1 MQMDGHQIQIDGERL
16 WDSIQA
22 YAQIGATAKGGV
34 KRLAFSTLDYEA
46 RDQFV
51 DECVE
56 MQMSISR
63 DEIGN
68 IFATMEGSDVEL
80 PAVLVG
86 SHLDSQP
93 TGGKYDGALGVL
105 AGLEIAKSLYAAGKR
120 PMRTLQLINFA
131 NEEGARFA
139 PAMMGSGV
147 FAGKL
152 NLAEMLEKTDL
163 DGVSVQQAISLDR
176 SGAHPTREGRPI
188 DSYFEI
194 HIEQGPLLEM
204 EGVPVGAVTGAQA
217 QRWYEA
223 TVIGS
228 EAHAG
233 PTPMIGRQDAGL
245 GAAELALAV
254 EQIALAHGPDGRG
267 TVGVIVPSPMSPNV
281 IPGSVFLTIDTRH
294 PEEDVLLQMKD
305 ALLNAANQIAEKRRL
320 QVEITETWHSPM
332 TPFDER
338 LVSRL
343 EHFAAERQL
352 DCRRIWSGAGHDAV
366 YVAASGVPTV
376 MVFVQT
382 KDGIS
387 HNESESIKKEDAVAG
402 CELLCDAVLERLF
415 SEVEL

>member
-1 MQMDGHQIQIDGERL
+1 MPNGTNQIQIDGNRL
-16 WDSIQA
+16 WESIHS

-34 KRLAFSTLDYEA
+34 KRLAFSSLDYQA
-46 RDQFV
+46 RDRFI

-56 MQMSISR
+56 MQMAISR

-68 IFATMEGSDVEL
+68 IFATMEGSEPDL

-105 AGLEIAKSLYAAGKR
+105 TGLELAKSLYAAGKR
-120 PMRTLQLINFA
+120 PVRTLQLINFA

-152 NLAEMLEKTDL
+152 QLADMLAKTDS
-163 DGVSVQQAISLDR
+163 DGVSVQQAIALDTTGQYPAR
-176 SGAHPTREGRPI
+176 KERPI

-194 HIEQGPLLEM
+194 HIEQGPILEM
-204 EGVPVGAVTGAQA
+204 ESLPVGAVTGAQA
-217 QRWYEA
+217 QRWYDV
-223 TVIGS
+223 TIIGS

-233 PTPMIGRQDAGL
+233 PTPMIGRRDAGL
-245 GAAELALAV
+245 GAAELSLAV
-254 EQIALAHGPDGRG
+254 EAIALEHGPDGRG
-267 TVGVIVPSPMSPNV
+267 TVGVLVPSPMSRNV
-281 IPGSVFLTIDTRH
+281 IPGSAMLTIDTRH
-294 PEEDVLLQMKD
+294 PDEDELGEMKQK
-305 ALLNAANQIAEKRRL
+305 LRVAADEIENRRGL
-320 QVEITETWHSPM
+320 SIDIKEIWHSPV
-332 TPFDER
+332 TRFDAE

-343 EHFAAERQL
+343 EHFAAERQIG
-352 DCRRIWSGAGHDAV
+352 CRKIWSGAGHDAV
-366 YVAASGVPTV
+366 YMASTGVPTV

-387 HNESESIKKEDAVAG
+387 HNESESIKKEDAIAG
-402 CELLCDAVLERLF
+402 CMVLCDAVLERLF
-415 SEVEL
+415 RAED